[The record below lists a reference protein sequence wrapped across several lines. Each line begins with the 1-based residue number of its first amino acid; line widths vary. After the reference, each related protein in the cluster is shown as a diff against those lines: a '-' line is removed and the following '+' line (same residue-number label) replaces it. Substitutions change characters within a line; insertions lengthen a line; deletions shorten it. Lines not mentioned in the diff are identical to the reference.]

1 MAILEPDVISALNRQ
16 VPKVSRR
23 DLEREAKKKFKEI
36 KQEMINEFLAN
47 PVTQEIMSG
56 SQGANISGTLG
67 GVSNL
72 FAFIG
77 FNQGD
82 DPIAPI
88 LVMLEGV
95 TLNYESDIKRS
106 LKGFGINFKANLP
119 IPEDIFAITPLP
131 WATGRSWAEGIER
144 GLSGLGH
151 LLRKNK
157 GRSGAAIQT
166 SVKVRG
172 GGFQNVPYIS
182 SLLRKYR
189 KRFQDLK

>member
-1 MAILEPDVISALNRQ
+1 MAFLEPDVVLALQRQ
-16 VPKVSRR
+16 VPKLTRK
-23 DLEREAKKKFKEI
+23 DLDKEVRKKFKEI
-36 KQEMINEFLAN
+36 KQEMIREFLAN
-47 PVTQEIMSG
+47 PITQEIMSG
-56 SQGANISGTLG
+56 AGGTNISGTLG

-77 FNQGD
+77 FDQGS

-88 LVMLEGV
+88 LALLESV
-95 TLNYESDIKRS
+95 TLEYQSDIKNPT
-106 LKGFGINFKANLP
+106 KGLGVNFKVNLP
-119 IPEDIFAITPLP
+119 LPEDIFAITPLP

-151 LLRKNK
+151 LLQKNK

-172 GGFQNVPYIS
+172 GGFQNGPYIS
-182 SLLRKYR
+182 AFLREYK
-189 KRFQDLK
+189 KKFEELK

>member
-1 MAILEPDVISALNRQ
+1 MTPLEPDVVLALQRQ
-16 VPKVSRR
+16 VPKLTRK
-23 DLEREAKKKFKEI
+23 DLDKEVRKKFKEI
-36 KQEMINEFLAN
+36 KQEMIREFLAN
-47 PVTQEIMSG
+47 PITQEIMSG
-56 SQGANISGTLG
+56 AGGTNISGTLG

-77 FNQGD
+77 FDQGS

-88 LVMLEGV
+88 LSLLESV
-95 TLNYESDIKRS
+95 TLEYQSDIKNPTTG
-106 LKGFGINFKANLP
+106 LGVNFKVNLP
-119 IPEDIFAITPLP
+119 LPEDIFAITPLP
-131 WATGRSWAEGIER
+131 WATGRSWVEGIER

-182 SLLRKYR
+182 ALLRKYR

>member
-23 DLEREAKKKFKEI
+23 DLEREARKKFKEI

-56 SQGANISGTLG
+56 PQGANISGTLG

-106 LKGFGINFKANLP
+106 LRGFGINFKANLP
-119 IPEDIFAITPLP
+119 TPEDIFAITPLP

-172 GGFQNVPYIS
+172 GGFQNMPYIS
-182 SLLRKYR
+182 ALLRKYR